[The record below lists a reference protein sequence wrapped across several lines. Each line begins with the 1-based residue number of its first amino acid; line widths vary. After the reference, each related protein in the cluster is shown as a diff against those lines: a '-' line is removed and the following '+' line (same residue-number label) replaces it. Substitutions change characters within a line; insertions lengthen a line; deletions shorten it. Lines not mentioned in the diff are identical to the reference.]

1 MQTASVLHLFCA
13 AALLISLVN
22 AQSANRHPADDDPRI
37 QKQPPFHWGTPP
49 PNHRVKLDF
58 VPIKVL
64 ASVRHERTSKHV
76 PRDEALSEASTPE
89 EIILAK
95 RLKESITTKKLG
107 EVYMEQGYE
116 DQKYDHGHFEKH
128 GKIKEQFENH
138 DKAEHRAPQHNYDAA
153 ASAVYGEKEPHFN
166 YDGAAS
172 SVSADLSPLQTIIKP
187 RNKKMVSTATEGAP
201 TEVLVDSKKYP
212 FYHTAPKNSAQ
223 RYATNPDLLPD
234 KKNNPDLPFYASTN
248 YQECPEI
255 SPVLS
260 VGPDDKNPKGE
271 PRLRGL
277 GDKIDCLVSK
287 YFGADPFDNPF
298 FKEEK
303 VVSETINPK
312 YLLPSESNIG
322 PVLFDTN
329 APYKEK
335 TQTEA
340 KTKKTRKRKNKK
352 QQHFKDTPKYYPNHR
367 PVAASTEQI
376 EGMLPPPIPL
386 RLRKARD
393 LRSGNIYST
402 VRGGVKFVTEPEE
415 ALLVQPTH
423 RVSSNSK
430 YGAREGNGR
439 NYEVTEEPEDQTYK
453 HLQGTKAFPARSVK
467 VERHRLTQE
476 EHGLYSSTYVP
487 EPSVSSDQQE
497 PITTSVWNAIPPRV
511 GVPENVELGSSI
523 SAEILSTT
531 ASPQTVP
538 LNRATPSSP
547 RGARGRAR
555 ASAPI
560 SEDIFQGRGERRIRP
575 EGQTNQQ
582 VQRDRQRSN
591 IRAPKRIATSSI
603 DSQLTVVNK
612 YSADPSEPL
621 PTETIPSRPRK
632 NQNNRRPPPLAGDKP
647 PVQNVGNSIAPR
659 RNRPKAAAPPQIQAI
674 PEFKTDAPEKLQLP
688 ITEVPSRHAD
698 YPLRSTELPGFPSRF
713 TEQPPF
719 IAEPPLYKPQPE
731 ASVITEYPG
740 ADLLNLEP
748 LARLPE
754 TTTNHLN
761 SPAEEAPPTTT
772 TASVSPAPGGRQ
784 RSSRGKARTRGG
796 AISDAPAPRHRS
808 RESTGRAAPAAAEP
822 AEGGEWSTQRV
833 TRRGKQRGRAGSD
846 NFDASGAAAFNA
858 PESSAARPRVPN
870 QRSHAT
876 SPTASADD
884 HHQQEPSLSARYWFP
899 IASLLVFLLERSD
912 EIHVLPAA
920 TAWHVAHFIA
930 S

>member
-1 MQTASVLHLFCA
+1 MFFKPNPPLSCVLLIKQSEHALVNSRGSSSLSIMQTASVLHLFCA

-58 VPIKVL
+58 IPIKVL

-76 PRDEALSEASTPE
+76 PRDEALADASTAE

-107 EVYMEQGYE
+107 EVYSEQGYE
-116 DQKYDHGHFEKH
+116 DQNYDHGHFEKQ
-128 GKIKEQFENH
+128 GKFDEKFQNH
-138 DKAEHRAPQHNYDAA
+138 DKAEHRAPQHNYDGAE
-153 ASAVYGEKEPHFN
+153 SSVFGQKEPHFN

-172 SVSADLSPLQTIIKP
+172 SVSTDLSPLQTIIKP
-187 RNKKMVSTATEGAP
+187 RSKKVVRGATDGAP
-201 TEVLVDSKKYP
+201 TEAPVDSQKYP
-212 FYHTAPKNSAQ
+212 FYLTAPKNSPQ

-234 KKNNPDLPFYASTN
+234 KKNNPDMPFYASTN
-248 YQECPEI
+248 YQECPEM

-303 VVSETINPK
+303 VHAETVNPK
-312 YLLPSESNIG
+312 YLLPSESNNG
-322 PVLFDTN
+322 PVLFNTN
-329 APYKEK
+329 ASYKEK
-335 TQTEA
+335 TENEA

-352 QQHFKDTPKYYPNHR
+352 QQQHKDTPKYYPNHR
-367 PVAASTEQI
+367 QVAASTEQI

-393 LRSGNIYST
+393 LNSANIYST
-402 VRGGVKFVTEPEE
+402 VRGGVKFVTEPDE

-439 NYEVTEEPEDQTYK
+439 SYEVTEEPEDQIFK
-453 HLQGTKAFPARSVK
+453 HLQGAKAFPARSVK
-467 VERHRLTQE
+467 VERHRLSQE

-487 EPSVSSDQQE
+487 QPSVSSDQQE

-523 SAEILSTT
+523 SAEILTTTT
-531 ASPQTVP
+531 APQTGP
-538 LNRATPSSP
+538 LNRATPSPGRSS
-547 RGARGRAR
+547 RGRAR

-560 SEDIFQGRGERRIRP
+560 SEDIFQGRGERRQRP
-575 EGQTNQQ
+575 EGQTKQQ
-582 VQRDRQRSN
+582 VQRDRPRTN
-591 IRAPKRIATSSI
+591 IRAPKRIETSAAI
-603 DSQLTVVNK
+603 DTQYTVVSK
-612 YSADPSEPL
+612 YSADPSDAV
-621 PTETIPSRPRK
+621 PTEAIPTRPRK
-632 NQNNRRPPPLAGDKP
+632 NQNRRPPPLAGDKP
-647 PVQNVGNSIAPR
+647 PVQSVGNSIAPR
-659 RNRPKAAAPPQIQAI
+659 RNRPKANSAPPVPVI
-674 PEFKTDAPEKLQLP
+674 PEFKTDAPEKLLLP
-688 ITEVPSRHAD
+688 ITELPSRHAEL
-698 YPLRSTELPGFPSRF
+698 PPRGAELPGPPSRF

-719 IAEPPLYKPQPE
+719 IAEPPLYKPLPE
-731 ASVITEYPG
+731 IPVITEFPN
-740 ADLLNLEP
+740 ADLLTLEP
-748 LARLPE
+748 VARLPE
-754 TTTNHLN
+754 TTTNHL
-761 SPAEEAPPTTT
+761 SAHVEEAPPTTT
-772 TASVSPAPGGRQ
+772 SATISSAPAGRQ
-784 RSSRGKARTRGG
+784 RPRGKARTRGG
-796 AISDAPAPRHRS
+796 GAAEEAPRYRS
-808 RESTGRAAPAAAEP
+808 RDTVTRAPAAADP
-822 AEGGEWSTQRV
+822 AEAGEWSTQRV
-833 TRRGKQRGRAGSD
+833 TRRGKPRTRAGSD
-846 NFDASGAAAFNA
+846 NFDASGAAALNA

-876 SPTASADD
+876 SPTAAD
-884 HHQQEPSLSARYWFP
+884 HHQQEPSTSARY
-899 IASLLVFLLERSD
+899 
-912 EIHVLPAA
+912 
-920 TAWHVAHFIA
+920 
-930 S
+930 